1 MFCWIF
7 DWLFYPFQAG
17 NSSENISLLL
27 AIKFF
32 IVSLFVCLCTC
43 WKRWAMK
50 RWTRLE
56 FDKNKCFKNE
66 WWFTAGWCIAFD
78 S

>member
-1 MFCWIF
+1 MLYCESIR
-7 DWLFYPFQAG
+7 
-17 NSSENISLLL
+17 
-27 AIKFF
+27 
-32 IVSLFVCLCTC
+32 LFVHLLE
-43 WKRWAMK
+43 AMGDE
-50 RWTRLE
+50 RLTQLE